1 MLQIAR
7 NRALARLLLAY
18 FVNILAEYG
27 QWIAILVYAYQRGGA
42 TQAGLAVIIQL
53 IPSILLAPIVSSQAG
68 RLGVVRVAVG
78 CYLLEAL
85 MLGIGA
91 AAILTGS
98 TVVLVYASAVC
109 LSVLIAVTRTMHSV
123 LMPLVVRLPEELT
136 AANVATSWSD
146 GLGAVIGAAL
156 AGILMS
162 VDGPGLA
169 LAALAVIAATMAP
182 LAAVRPRQAA
192 NRDLGDR
199 DDGAGGALADLLA
212 AARVIA
218 SRPSTRALI
227 AYPAGAA
234 AIEGAVD
241 LLVVILAV
249 KILMIGPGAAG
260 YLSAAFGVGGLIGA
274 LGAVALVG
282 RRLALPLAAAALIGS
297 AGLAALALAST
308 VIVAVVLLAIVG
320 ATRTVQSIAAQTL
333 IQRSTPLDVLVC
345 VFALIESMRDI
356 GLAFGSVAVPLL
368 VHLGGP
374 DAAFIGIAMFGPIV
388 VLLTTRQLLRTDAT
402 ATIPVVEMG
411 LLRNLEIFA
420 RLPAAPLETLA
431 REASYTTV
439 EPGAEIIHE
448 GDEGDR
454 YYAIVHGTVAV
465 TINAIEVARL
475 SDGDG
480 FGEIALLHDSPRTAT
495 VTATTDTALF
505 GVNREAFL
513 TAMHASP
520 SVHAAARE
528 IAMARTG
535 GGPD

>member
-53 IPSILLAPIVSSQAG
+53 VPSICLGPIVSSQAG
-68 RLGVVRVAVG
+68 RLGVVRVAVA
-78 CYLLEAL
+78 CYFLEAV

-91 AAILTGS
+91 VAILTGS
-98 TVVLVYASAVC
+98 TAVLVYASAAC
-109 LSVLIAVTRTMHSV
+109 LSVVIGVTRAMHNV

-146 GLGAVIGAAL
+146 GLGAVVGAAL
-156 AGILMS
+156 AGVLMS
-162 VDGPGLA
+162 IDGPGLA
-169 LAALAVIAATMAP
+169 LAVIAVIAVAMAP
-182 LAAVRPRQAA
+182 LAAVRPRRTTSQ
-192 NRDLGDR
+192 DR
-199 DDGAGGALADLLA
+199 EDEDQDAGGAFADLIA
-212 AARVIA
+212 AARVIG

-249 KILMIGPGAAG
+249 RVLMIGSGAAG
-260 YLSAAFGVGGLIGA
+260 YLSAAFGAGGLIGA

-297 AGLAALALAST
+297 AALAALALVST
-308 VIVAVVLLAIVG
+308 VLVAVVLLAVVG
-320 ATRTVQSIAAQTL
+320 ASRTVQSIAAQTL
-333 IQRSTPLDVLVC
+333 LQRSTPLDVVVC
-345 VFALIESMRDI
+345 VFGLIESMRDL
-356 GLAFGSVAVPLL
+356 GLMFGSVAVPLL
-368 VHLGGP
+368 VHFGGP
-374 DAAFIGIAMFGPIV
+374 DAAFIGMATFGPIV
-388 VLLTTRQLLRTDAT
+388 VLVTTRRLLRIDTT
-402 ATIPVVEMG
+402 ASIPVVQMG

-431 REASYTTV
+431 REASYTNV
-439 EPGAEIIHE
+439 QPGTEIIHQ
-448 GDEGDR
+448 GDEGDS

-465 TINAIEVARL
+465 TIDGVEVTSL
-475 SDGDG
+475 GEGDG
-480 FGEIALLHDSPRTAT
+480 FGEIALLYDTPRTAT
-495 VTATTDTALF
+495 VSATSDTALF
-505 GVNREAFL
+505 GLHRDAFL
-513 TAMHASP
+513 TAMHASS
-520 SVHAAARE
+520 SVHAAARQ
-528 IAMARTG
+528 IAEARAG
-535 GGPD
+535 GAPD

>member
-1 MLQIAR
+1 M
-7 NRALARLLLAY
+7 
-18 FVNILAEYG
+18 
-27 QWIAILVYAYQRGGA
+27 
-42 TQAGLAVIIQL
+42 IIQL
-53 IPSILLAPIVSSQAG
+53 IPSILLAPIVSSHAG

-98 TVVLVYASAVC
+98 TVVLVYASAAC
-109 LSVLIAVTRTMHSV
+109 LSVLIAVTRAMHCV

-162 VDGPGLA
+162 IDGSGLA
-169 LAALAVIAATMAP
+169 LASLAVIAATMAP

-297 AGLAALALAST
+297 AGSPHWRWHR
-308 VIVAVVLLAIVG
+308 G
-320 ATRTVQSIAAQTL
+320 HR
-333 IQRSTPLDVLVC
+333 RRC
-345 VFALIESMRDI
+345 
-356 GLAFGSVAVPLL
+356 
-368 VHLGGP
+368 
-374 DAAFIGIAMFGPIV
+374 
-388 VLLTTRQLLRTDAT
+388 TTRDRRRHTNRAIDRCADAD
-402 ATIPVVEMG
+402 
-411 LLRNLEIFA
+411 
-420 RLPAAPLETLA
+420 PAL
-431 REASYTTV
+431 
-439 EPGAEIIHE
+439 
-448 GDEGDR
+448 
-454 YYAIVHGTVAV
+454 
-465 TINAIEVARL
+465 
-475 SDGDG
+475 
-480 FGEIALLHDSPRTAT
+480 
-495 VTATTDTALF
+495 
-505 GVNREAFL
+505 
-513 TAMHASP
+513 
-520 SVHAAARE
+520 HAA
-528 IAMARTG
+528 
-535 GGPD
+535 